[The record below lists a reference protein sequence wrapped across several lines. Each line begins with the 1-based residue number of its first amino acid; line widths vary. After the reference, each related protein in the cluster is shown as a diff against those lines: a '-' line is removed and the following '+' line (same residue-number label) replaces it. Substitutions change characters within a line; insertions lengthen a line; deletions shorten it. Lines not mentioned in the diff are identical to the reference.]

1 MLEKTRSSSLLG
13 CKSFTGKA
21 LVGRRPG
28 GRIVEGL
35 DVVGKLLRQDRGT
48 RTASGETGG
57 EGGGVGDCCD
67 GMGLG
72 CRGQDWCDGRGAYIA
87 IPGGWTRAP
96 LGGGVP
102 MSISPKD
109 ALKSVVT
116 RTMDSFC
123 KFCEHRDNANGYVL
137 TVVGRENPANQI
149 FSPQTA

>member
-102 MSISPKD
+102 MSM
-109 ALKSVVT
+109 AEGRL
-116 RTMDSFC
+116 
-123 KFCEHRDNANGYVL
+123 E
-137 TVVGRENPANQI
+137 VGRYSDYGFI
-149 FSPQTA
+149 L